1 MVSLCCTNQEILRF
15 FVRGLIWTPLLVFAG
30 AGLVSNLAD
39 FMVELWLDSFSWLSE
54 AVVLGWLLILPQFYL
69 VFVTT

>member
-15 FVRGLIWTPLLVFAG
+15 FVRGLSFGRPSWFLQGPALF
-30 AGLVSNLAD
+30 SNLAD

-54 AVVLGWLLILPQFYL
+54 AVVLG
-69 VFVTT
+69 